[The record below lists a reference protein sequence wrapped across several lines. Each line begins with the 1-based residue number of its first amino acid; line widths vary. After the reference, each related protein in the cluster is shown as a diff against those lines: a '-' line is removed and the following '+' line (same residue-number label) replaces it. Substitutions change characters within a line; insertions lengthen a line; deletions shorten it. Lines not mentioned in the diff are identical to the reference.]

1 MKLTNLKLDTQI
13 LFSALSLVCFSI
25 CSVESALAA
34 SAVKGSSLEAVND
47 PRNSE
52 VAEVLG
58 LYSKTERFTGEVP
71 TAGAEPKNIFV
82 DFVQAGKYE
91 QNAPTPSHLLVVK
104 ETPKSAPQLF
114 IFGPL
119 LVSSV
124 TKISGN
130 KYVVKG
136 PVDADTNCANRS
148 SLQERSVTIEVVLEM
163 DKDSKS
169 EVLVPKYMDIAEK
182 EVPCQKP

>member
-1 MKLTNLKLDTQI
+1 MKLTFRNHI
-13 LFSALSLVCFSI
+13 FVVVFSLGSIVCG
-25 CSVESALAA
+25 A
-34 SAVKGSSLEAVND
+34 SPAPAIKGSSLEAVDD

-71 TAGAEPKNIFV
+71 SNGTEPKNIFV

-91 QNAPTPSHLLVVK
+91 AKAPTPSNLLVVK

-136 PVDADTNCANRS
+136 PADSDVNCASRGS
-148 SLQERSVTIEVVLEM
+148 QQERSMTIEVVLEKN
-163 DKDSKS
+163 KDSKS
-169 EVLVPKYMDIAEK
+169 EVLVPKYLDISEK
-182 EVPCQKP
+182 EVPCQQKP

>member
-1 MKLTNLKLDTQI
+1 MVLNLKTK
-13 LFSALSLVCFSI
+13 LFTLAIAFCGSTPTLASSAP
-25 CSVESALAA
+25 
-34 SAVKGSSLEAVND
+34 AVKGAALEIVSD

-58 LYSKTERFTGEVP
+58 LYSKTERFTAEVP
-71 TAGAEPKNIFV
+71 TSGADPKNIFV

-91 QNAPTPSHLLVVK
+91 ANAPTPSNLLVVK
-104 ETPKSAPQLF
+104 ESPKSAPQLF

-136 PVDADTNCANRS
+136 PSDPDVTCANRG
-148 SLQERSVTIEVVLEM
+148 SLQERTMTIEVVLSK
-163 DKDSKS
+163 DKDGKS
-169 EVLVPKYMDIAEK
+169 ENIIPKYLDISEK
-182 EVPCQKP
+182 EIPCQKPTSP